1 MEEWLTIYDE
11 NCEKT
16 GRALREDAHRRGL
29 WHQVVHCW
37 MVCRTGDEEWLY
49 FQQRAF
55 SKEDFPGYY
64 DIGSTGHV
72 AEGENHLKAVCREA
86 YEEMGVSIDRDKLL
100 YLGVMKEVTEK
111 GEFFDRELCHVYL
124 YTMDLPFFA
133 PGEEVERIVAIR
145 PSELLKAE
153 KSQDPGWK
161 IQGTDLYGEPFFA
174 LKEEFCRHPEE
185 FVRLVLPR
193 LKESG
198 A

>member
-16 GRALREDAHRRGL
+16 GRALREDAHRQGL

-72 AEGENHLKAVCREA
+72 AEGENHLNAVCREA
-86 YEEMGVSIDRDKLL
+86 YEELEFPLTETGFSI
-100 YLGVMKEVTEK
+100 
-111 GEFFDRELCHVYL
+111 
-124 YTMDLPFFA
+124 
-133 PGEEVERIVAIR
+133 
-145 PSELLKAE
+145 
-153 KSQDPGWK
+153 
-161 IQGTDLYGEPFFA
+161 
-174 LKEEFCRHPEE
+174 
-185 FVRLVLPR
+185 
-193 LKESG
+193 
-198 A
+198 